1 MGNSPLEP
9 KRDPYEFL
17 RERAIKV
24 ADEMEDHRFERVAAI
39 GRRAIAGEKP
49 MTIREKM
56 DDRVINT

>member
-1 MGNSPLEP
+1 MEP

-24 ADEMEDHRFERVAAI
+24 AGEMEDHRDARDVDI

-49 MTIREKM
+49 DTVSEKM
-56 DDRVINT
+56 NDNVINT

>member
-1 MGNSPLEP
+1 MEP

-24 ADEMEDHRFERVAAI
+24 AGEMEDHRNTRDVDI

-49 MTIREKM
+49 DTVREKM
-56 DDRVINT
+56 NDNVINT